1 MRGSKTIRYALCI
14 ATLTCC
20 ALSVLNQSL
29 DAQTTSD
36 PVGAISS
43 ITIPPNPNPKER
55 WDKYA
60 RDTFTTAPIYFA
72 SFGAASGSQISNSP
86 PAWHRTTGGYFR
98 RVGTV
103 YASFAIQNSVY
114 DAGSAL
120 LRTQDDYVHCQC
132 RGGWRRAGHALQMT
146 ALTYHNGHKVLDLPQ
161 FAGAYAGGMI
171 PILWYPRGYSP
182 FGEGLV
188 DGTAQLGLMFG
199 VNQIREFSPELKR
212 FFRKLKP

>member
-1 MRGSKTIRYALCI
+1 MPLFLTRRLALQI
-14 ATLTCC
+14 ATLAFA
-20 ALSVLNQSL
+20 ALGFLSQRSI
-29 DAQTTSD
+29 AQETSD
-36 PVGAISS
+36 VVTAPSAVIN
-43 ITIPPNPNPKER
+43 IPEPTPQQR
-55 WDKYA
+55 WNKYV
-60 RDTFTTAPIYFA
+60 RDTFTTPPIYFA

-120 LRTQDDYVHCQC
+120 LHTQNDYVHCNC

-146 ALTYHNGHKVLDLPQ
+146 ALTYRNGHKTLDIPQ

-182 FGEGLV
+182 LGEGLV